1 MFYTWSLK
9 SKSSQHVRRCA
20 LKHLHSQRRYRN
32 FYCTVTNSRKEHTC
46 SNATFSCKSQEKISV
61 GDRRGKIWH
70 CRFFWTTPSVLASE
84 PEESQRA
91 ESLVSMASKS
101 GTERAQ
107 RTRANAPT
115 YSAPAGPS
123 RASRWSGPAGP
134 LVAAQ
139 SLSMGESVRGAG
151 PKAKVRAYVAT
162 CVRACVGGGRGSRQ
176 PTARLPVTVR
186 KKHPPPP
193 PPSRHPASPSTPAL
207 ARPQVPKSGP
217 PVPPTHFPDSPLG
230 TTSRPSELGER
241 GGPRVYLCHS
251 LSPEFCPFQYG
262 ASASSARS
270 ASAEKKKK
278 RKKKTTLAP
287 DSACLTA
294 ARSGHWL
301 AEALT

>member
-1 MFYTWSLK
+1 MK
-9 SKSSQHVRRCA
+9 SQVKIFATCMPMCT
-20 LKHLHSQRRYRN
+20 KTYLHSQRRYRN

-139 SLSMGESVRGAG
+139 SLSKGESVRGAG

-162 CVRACVGGGRGSRQ
+162 CVRAYVRASGGSRE
-176 PTARLPVTVR
+176 PAAHSEAASYREKET
-186 KKHPPPP
+186 
-193 PPSRHPASPSTPAL
+193 SPASPSLPPSRQPVHSSPRPPAG
-207 ARPQVPKSGP
+207 PQVGP
-217 PVPPTHFPDSPLG
+217 ASAA
-230 TTSRPSELGER
+230 
-241 GGPRVYLCHS
+241 HS
-251 LSPEFCPFQYG
+251 LS
-262 ASASSARS
+262 R
-270 ASAEKKKK
+270 
-278 RKKKTTLAP
+278 
-287 DSACLTA
+287 
-294 ARSGHWL
+294 
-301 AEALT
+301 